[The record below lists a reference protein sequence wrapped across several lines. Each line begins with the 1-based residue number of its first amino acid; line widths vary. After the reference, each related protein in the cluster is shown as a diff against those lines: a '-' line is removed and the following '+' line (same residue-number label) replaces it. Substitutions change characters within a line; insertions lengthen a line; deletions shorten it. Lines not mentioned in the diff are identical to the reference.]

1 MKEIETIMEEE
12 RIIKERRGKIYY
24 ISREEILNCF
34 VSDDHFQHRIET
46 LRKIRLPRN
55 WLLRD
60 VHYDFKRDS
69 FAFLIFSQNFP
80 PVERGAEYP
89 VIEDLREIVV
99 DVEELKY
106 TDG

>member
-1 MKEIETIMEEE
+1 MKEEEKVI
-12 RIIKERRGKIYY
+12 RERRGKVLY
-24 ISREEILNCF
+24 IPKEEILNCF
-34 VSDDHFQHRIET
+34 VSGDHFQHRVET
-46 LRKIRLPRN
+46 LRKIRLPKD

-60 VHYDFKRDS
+60 VQYDFKRDS